1 MDRHY
6 VLGGLG
12 QCQNGQNG
20 QSKSQQVIWKFPTQ
34 THYYLT
40 RKYSKSSHSVVS
52 HSVVFTLV

>member
-40 RKYSKSSHSVVS
+40 RKYFKVHG
-52 HSVVFTLV
+52 L